1 MAAATGENNT
11 LTLYGIKHTVLF
23 AFNENLVASSN
34 SLLTIWKS
42 FLYFYENKK
51 GLYRQQT
58 LLGLNI
64 LSLYED
70 HYQKLGT
77 TKILKLSPEELRMK

>member
-11 LTLYGIKHTVLF
+11 LTLYEIKHTVLF
-23 AFNENLVASSN
+23 AFNENLVAKNHSLTRSN

-51 GLYRQQT
+51 GLYRQQI

-70 HYQKLGT
+70 H
-77 TKILKLSPEELRMK
+77 